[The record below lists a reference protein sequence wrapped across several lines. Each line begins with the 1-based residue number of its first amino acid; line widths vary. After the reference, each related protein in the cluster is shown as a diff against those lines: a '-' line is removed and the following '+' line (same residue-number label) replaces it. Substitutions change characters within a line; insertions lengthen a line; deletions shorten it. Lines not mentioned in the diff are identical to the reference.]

1 MYLAHLKTTV
11 NRSNSLH
18 SYPQLL
24 LSSVFSLSYLLQY
37 NTMCCIISF
46 TPLSHMFSI
55 IYISSL
61 FLHLSTL
68 SQLQCIC
75 PCLEQQ
81 FISPTSVMD
90 PFIPQLSFTCKCQVY
105 FFLTFLYAFQTILS
119 SSHTSV
125 SLSSTYFYVSTPFS
139 CSSTCHFMSFCNHL
153 LFFLIYSIHTPYL
166 ATYFPPF

>member
-105 FFLTFLYAFQTILS
+105 FFSDIFICFSDNTFFL
-119 SSHTSV
+119 
-125 SLSSTYFYVSTPFS
+125 TYF
-139 CSSTCHFMSFCNHL
+139 CISFFHL
-153 LFFLIYSIHTPYL
+153 LLCFNPFLLLLYL
-166 ATYFPPF
+166 PFYVIL